1 MKKNYFSYFILFF
14 LTLTL
19 FIFLTPKL
27 SIKILSFLKE
37 KRLKQFEDYL
47 KNTAEFNPQ
56 IFWRFREFF
65 CPGYFKIDKS
75 GIKIDDNELKLLD
88 FLDKL
93 KNNLF
98 FAKYQCNYLKSY
110 EGLTK
115 ENKLESFFKD
125 DFKKKFIII
134 KEAKNFIY
142 FKDKKNQL
150 IYLVFL
156 LPSQKM
162 KKAVGF
168 FDYDEK
174 DKKLVDDKNWI
185 NITIINEKSF

>member
-27 SIKILSFLKE
+27 SIKILPFLKE
-37 KRLKQFEDYL
+37 KKLKQFETYL

-56 IFWRFREFF
+56 IFWQFREFF
-65 CPGYFKIDKS
+65 CPGYFEIDKN
-75 GIKIDDNELKLLD
+75 GIELDKNELKSLD
-88 FLDKL
+88 FLDNL
-93 KNNLF
+93 KSNLV

-115 ENKLESFFKD
+115 ENKLESFLKD
-125 DFKKKFIII
+125 DFKEKFTII

-142 FKDKKNQL
+142 FKDIKNQQ
-150 IYLVFL
+150 IYLIFL

-162 KKAVGF
+162 KKTVGF
-168 FDYDEK
+168 FDYAEK

-185 NITIINEKSF
+185 NITIIK